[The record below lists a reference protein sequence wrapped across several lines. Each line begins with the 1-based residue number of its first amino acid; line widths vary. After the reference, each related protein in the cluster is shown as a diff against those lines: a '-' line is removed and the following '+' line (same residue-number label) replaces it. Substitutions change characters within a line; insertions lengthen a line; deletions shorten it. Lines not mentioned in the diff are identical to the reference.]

1 MDAFCPHLGTNLGV
15 GGKVVDVCGQ
25 DCIRC
30 PFHGW
35 TFRGKDGICN
45 KVPRLECDYYYF
57 MKTKPNH
64 N

>member
-1 MDAFCPHLGTNLGV
+1 MDAFCLHLGANLGV
-15 GGKVVDVCGQ
+15 GVKMVDVCGQ

-45 KVPRLECDYYYF
+45 KVPLLEYILLLFYENQ
-57 MKTKPNH
+57 TES
-64 N
+64 